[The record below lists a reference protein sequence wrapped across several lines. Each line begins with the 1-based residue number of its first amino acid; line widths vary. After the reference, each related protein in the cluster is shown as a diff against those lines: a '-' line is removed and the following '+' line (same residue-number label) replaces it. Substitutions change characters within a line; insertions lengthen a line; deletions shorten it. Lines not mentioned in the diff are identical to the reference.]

1 MTMAM
6 KLHRWDDLRRR
17 KLTPEQLAKI
27 DREVAREVLD
37 MNLREIREFAG
48 KTQVEVAKEGE
59 MAQSEVSRA
68 ERREDHLLS
77 SLKRYVE
84 ALGGE
89 LEVIA
94 RFGDKTIRLRG
105 V

>member
-1 MTMAM
+1 MPM
-6 KLHRWDDLRRR
+6 KLHKWSDIRRQRFSPEKLAELDR
-17 KLTPEQLAKI
+17 K
-27 DREVAREVLD
+27 VAREVLD
-37 MNLREIREFAG
+37 MNLREIRELAG
-48 KTQVEVAKEGE
+48 KTQNELAEAGE

-94 RFGDKTIRLRG
+94 RFGDKTVRLRG